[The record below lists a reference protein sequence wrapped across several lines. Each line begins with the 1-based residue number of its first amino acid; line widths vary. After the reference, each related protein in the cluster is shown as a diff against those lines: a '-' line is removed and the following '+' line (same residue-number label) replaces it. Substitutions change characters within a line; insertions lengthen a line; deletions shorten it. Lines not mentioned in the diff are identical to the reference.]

1 MTYVAL
7 SLGSNLGD
15 RARNIGTMECLL
27 KKVILEPVKRSSL
40 METEPLGVA
49 EKQPWYYN
57 RIITGYY
64 EGSALTLLENLEGLE
79 RVLGREHKGLLRP
92 RTADLDLLLFGD
104 AEVKTER
111 LTIPHR
117 GILQRRFVLEG
128 LNQIDPDRVLPLTG
142 KTVKWFFEHMDEE
155 VKTQRINFIQN

>member
-1 MTYVAL
+1 
-7 SLGSNLGD
+7 
-15 RARNIGTMECLL
+15 
-27 KKVILEPVKRSSL
+27 

-57 RIITGYY
+57 RIITGNY
-64 EGSALTLLENLEGLE
+64 EGSALALLDNLESLE
-79 RVLGREHKGLLRP
+79 RELGRKHKGLLKS

-104 AEVKTER
+104 AQIKTER

-128 LNQIDPDRVLPLTG
+128 LNQIDPDRKLPLKG

-155 VKTQRINFIQN
+155 VKSQRINFIQN